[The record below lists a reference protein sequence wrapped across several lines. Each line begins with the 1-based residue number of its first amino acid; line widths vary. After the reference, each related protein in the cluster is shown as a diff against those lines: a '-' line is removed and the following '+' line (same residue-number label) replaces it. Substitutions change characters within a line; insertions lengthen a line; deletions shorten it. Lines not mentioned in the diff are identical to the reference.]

1 MKDFKITDYARQQ
14 IRKLFSQRNSV
25 NTLKRDPELTQIFDN
40 FAFDEALK
48 LTEEPVLEK
57 TRAMCILASTI
68 GCNAMRQ
75 FKVYVDVC
83 LNVGIKPREIREVI
97 YQTVPY
103 VGFSKMIDFLLEM
116 NEVFEDNDIKLP
128 LDNQGIV
135 TPDNRREKG
144 REYIDSIYGA
154 GTAEKMEKEAPK
166 GQEHIV
172 EFMESYCF
180 GDFYTRCGIDKEHRV
195 LVTFCLLAS
204 MGVAQPQ
211 LENMGVACKNLNI
224 TKKEM
229 VAVLTGMLPY
239 IGFPKTLNAL
249 TAVNGAYP
257 EAD

>member
-68 GCNAMRQ
+68 GCNAMRE

-83 LNVGIKPREIREVI
+83 LNVGVKPREIREVI

-128 LDNQGIV
+128 LDNQGTT
-135 TPDNRREKG
+135 TPENRREKG

-154 GTAEKMEKEAPK
+154 GTAEQMEKEAPK

-180 GDFYTRCGIDKEHRV
+180 GDFYTRHGIDKEHRV

-211 LENMGVACKNLNI
+211 LENLGVACKNLNI
-224 TKKEM
+224 TKTEM

-249 TAVNGAYP
+249 TAVNRAYP
-257 EAD
+257 ENK

>member
-1 MKDFKITDYARQQ
+1 MKEFKITEYARLQ

-68 GCNAMRQ
+68 GCNAMRE

-83 LNVGIKPREIREVI
+83 LNVGVTPREIRGVI
-97 YQTVPY
+97 SQTVPY

-128 LDNQGIV
+128 LDAQSTTTV
-135 TPDNRREKG
+135 ENRREKG
-144 REYIDSIYGA
+144 REYIDSIFGV
-154 GTAEKMEKEAPK
+154 GTAAQMEKDAPK

-172 EFMESYCF
+172 EFME
-180 GDFYTRCGIDKEHRV
+180 D
-195 LVTFCLLAS
+195 
-204 MGVAQPQ
+204 
-211 LENMGVACKNLNI
+211 
-224 TKKEM
+224 
-229 VAVLTGMLPY
+229 
-239 IGFPKTLNAL
+239 
-249 TAVNGAYP
+249 
-257 EAD
+257 

>member
-1 MKDFKITDYARQQ
+1 MTEIGISEYARQQ

-57 TRAMCILASTI
+57 TRCMCILASTI

-83 LNVGIKPREIREVI
+83 LNVGVKPRE
-97 YQTVPY
+97 
-103 VGFSKMIDFLLEM
+103 
-116 NEVFEDNDIKLP
+116 NEVFDDNDIKLP
-128 LDNQGIV
+128 LDNQGTT
-135 TPDNRREKG
+135 TPENRREKG
-144 REYIDSIYGA
+144 REYIDGVFGA
-154 GTAEKMEKEAPK
+154 GTAEQMEKNCPK
-166 GQEHIV
+166 GQEHII
-172 EFMESYCF
+172 EFLESYCF
-180 GDFYTRCGIDKEHRV
+180 GDFYTRNGIDMQHRE

-211 LENMGVACKNLNI
+211 LEQHGFGCKNMKI
-224 TKKEM
+224 SKKEM

-249 TAVNGAYP
+249 TAINKAYP
-257 EAD
+257 EDEE